1 VDDLSY
7 GGVRTADDIS
17 LGRTFPER
25 AGDVVD
31 SDNPFFDDDDE
42 DELAPAALPSFGREA
57 SPKSPELFDDED
69 DFELPSISMEHMDT
83 GMAGHQQHAPAEDA
97 AFSPIDDELERENP
111 FMSITDD
118 AIGELLEAV
127 NGGFDEPEEQPGP
140 TPIHDITGQLDSLGN
155 LDDPEGLSGHYAE
168 LSGGLTDDDDED
180 DEYAETFIDLDK
192 VITLAIEHK
201 ASDIHIYPED
211 DVAFTIL
218 GEIYRFD
225 EFGVI
230 DANMTTKLQQR
241 IISNVLEQDFV
252 ENLELDTSYV
262 VETGKYKGRRLR
274 LSVGKEGGAVTM
286 TFRVIADV
294 MPTPEA
300 IGVPGIVQSWFKLP
314 AGMILVNGPTGSGKS
329 TTLSSL
335 MQVIQFSKRK
345 KVITLEKP
353 VEFKYGNRK
362 PGQKAFF
369 AQREVGRDTRSF
381 KNGIV
386 SAMRQAP
393 NIILVGEV
401 RFKDEIDELLAAA
414 ETGHLAISTLHT
426 VSCAQTINR
435 IRSMYDGDDQ
445 KRVLATIADNLRG
458 MVTQAL
464 VPSPDGTKRVAVF
477 ETLQI
482 TRELKPM
489 LLEGDAQ
496 GIRRYMEDRGI
507 TMEHELVKAARAGVV
522 DLEEARNKAPDP
534 LYFDELYEA

>member
-1 VDDLSY
+1 MDDLSY
-7 GGVRTADDIS
+7 GGVRTVDDIS
-17 LGRTFPER
+17 FGRTFPER

-31 SDNPFFDDDDE
+31 SDNPFFDDDDD
-42 DELAPAALPSFGREA
+42 DELAPAALPPFGREA
-57 SPKSPELFDDED
+57 SPKSPELFDDEG
-69 DFELPSISMEHMDT
+69 DFELPSISMEHLDT
-83 GMAGHQQHAPAEDA
+83 GMATHQQHAPADDA
-97 AFSPIDDELERENP
+97 AFSRIDDEPEQDSP
-111 FMSITDD
+111 FTSLVDD
-118 AIGELLEAV
+118 ALGELLETV
-127 NGGFDEPEEQPGP
+127 HGGFEEEEEAPSS
-140 TPIHDITGQLDSLGN
+140 TPIHDVTGQLDSLGD
-155 LDDPEGLSGHYAE
+155 LDSPDVYAE
-168 LSGGLTDDDDED
+168 LNGGFDSDDDED

-192 VITLAIEHK
+192 VITLAIESK

-464 VPSPDGTKRVAVF
+464 VPSPDGRKRVAVF
-477 ETLQI
+477 ETLPI

-489 LLEGDAQ
+489 LLDGDAQ